1 MFLNNDFV
9 HYSLGSLNLA
19 FLKFFEGML
28 ILKLGFACKVFEASK
43 VMTKRYCI
51 YLLAR
56 HYLP

>member
-1 MFLNNDFV
+1 MILFIV
-9 HYSLGSLNLA
+9 TLNLA

-28 ILKLGFACKVFEASK
+28 ILKLGLHAKFCEASK
-43 VMTKRYCI
+43 VMTERYCI